1 MFIVNFFR
9 WLFGYAEFCLKS
21 NFPERYLN
29 IAFKNGLHLWKTK
42 GEKESLKGCVKIKEL
57 NENTERGRKLLERMN
72 NIRKKINDLNHDFIR
87 RESGLKRINSIRK
100 HINEVKNDY
109 DFEFDLV

>member
-1 MFIVNFFR
+1 MENQKI
-9 WLFGYAEFCLKS
+9 EIS
-21 NFPERYLN
+21 
-29 IAFKNGLHLWKTK
+29 KNYYKIK
-42 GEKESLKGCVKIKEL
+42 NEMKKIKEL
-57 NENTERGRKLLERMN
+57 NENTERGRKFLERMN